1 MEPSKLLFKK
11 EQRTFCSLETD
22 FERIIFTF
30 SKIQGIRELPSSQV
44 WITTRA
50 GKSLSGRIYCCQP
63 GLLVLSPND
72 SSQLDQVSF
81 IQFGSIETLGL
92 SWAPNVL
99 RFYVERSLRE
109 SFPAVGGLELSRA
122 LDKLSSFLPSEIK
135 SELKFSGDWNSS
147 TEEDFLIL
155 EDYLTVIIQLLQE
168 LKCEFPDEVTKLR
181 TIYFQKPNGSF
192 KIAGQSGALTVQ
204 LPYESSSILQDA
216 DQMKSAL
223 NEVLTQI

>member
-1 MEPSKLLFKK
+1 
-11 EQRTFCSLETD
+11 
-22 FERIIFTF
+22 
-30 SKIQGIRELPSSQV
+30 
-44 WITTRA
+44 
-50 GKSLSGRIYCCQP
+50 
-63 GLLVLSPND
+63 
-72 SSQLDQVSF
+72 
-81 IQFGSIETLGL
+81 
-92 SWAPNVL
+92 
-99 RFYVERSLRE
+99 
-109 SFPAVGGLELSRA
+109 